1 MIEAPTGDETL
12 AEDALALQEALTD
25 LIRVYQFRDRDAVW
39 CYDISLSQSH
49 ALDRL
54 HRLGALTLNEFAAS
68 LFLEKSSACRLADA
82 LEKKAYLKRRP
93 HPDDGRCVLLD
104 LTKRGR
110 ALTERIKNE
119 LIEERAEILS
129 DLSPPERKAVVR
141 SISRLADAATA
152 RVDTSSGG
160 CVRV

>member
-1 MIEAPTGDETL
+1 MEKATMDEGL
-12 AEDALALQEALTD
+12 QEDATALQEVLTD

-39 CYDISLSQSH
+39 CYDISVGQSH

-54 HRLGALTLNEFAAS
+54 QRLGGMTLNDFAAS
-68 LFLEKSSACRLADA
+68 LFLGKSSACRLADA
-82 LEKKAYLKRRP
+82 LERKGYMSRRP
-93 HPDDGRCVLLD
+93 HPEDARRVLLD

-110 ALTERIKNE
+110 ALSEKITQEMV
-119 LIEERAEILS
+119 EERAQILA
-129 DLSPPERKAVVR
+129 DLAPQERKAVVTALA
-141 SISRLADAATA
+141 RLAEAATA